1 MQHQRH
7 LHHNN
12 IASHTPRLP
21 FYCQGNA
28 SHNSWITVPPASQL
42 HWHVTLTPATGALL
56 RHQFA
61 VRTGRAWR
69 VRPPPFSQH
78 HFQARR
84 LLHSTATNWPLQP
97 IFLKIFHRSRPRHGV
112 LLPACA
118 HHSRQCRA
126 LACPSRCR
134 RLGHFRSIP
143 CNRHSLYTTIQ
154 LCV

>member
-21 FYCQGNA
+21 FHCQGNA

-42 HWHVTLTPATGALL
+42 HWHLTLTPATGALL

-69 VRPPPFSQH
+69 VRPPPSPNTIFKLVVLCTAPPQTGPSNLFSPRFFIDQDQGMAYFYPPAPITAGSVFLSLAPAAVVASDISGRSFSIATHYTH
-78 HFQARR
+78 H
-84 LLHSTATNWPLQP
+84 
-97 IFLKIFHRSRPRHGV
+97 V
-112 LLPACA
+112 
-118 HHSRQCRA
+118 
-126 LACPSRCR
+126 
-134 RLGHFRSIP
+134 
-143 CNRHSLYTTIQ
+143 
-154 LCV
+154 